1 METTEIYK
9 RMIEKFGKEA
19 QTIVAIE
26 ELSELQKELCKHLR
40 GQTNF
45 ENIIEEI
52 ADVKIMLAQLELIF
66 DCDLLVI
73 QEMAKKLQRTEE
85 RYLK

>member
-1 METTEIYK
+1 
-9 RMIEKFGKEA
+9 
-19 QTIVAIE
+19 
-26 ELSELQKELCKHLR
+26 
-40 GQTNF
+40 
-45 ENIIEEI
+45 
-52 ADVKIMLAQLELIF
+52 MLEQLELIY

>member
-26 ELSELQKELCKHLR
+26 ELSELQKALCKHLR
-40 GQTNF
+40 GLTNLD
-45 ENIIEEI
+45 NIIEEI
-52 ADVKIMLAQLELIF
+52 ADVKIMLEQLELIY

-73 QEMAKKLQRTEE
+73 QQMAKKLQRTEE